1 MEQPGVN
8 ISRKTVSFGR
18 VRYCRLRA
26 FLSKSSI
33 TRAQLTWEA
42 ECTVAGT
49 REELEIGTAQGKHQG
64 RFGNYVYM
72 SNSAFT
78 SGCALIKP

>member
-1 MEQPGVN
+1 VN
-8 ISRKTVSFGR
+8 ISQKTVSFGR
-18 VRYCRLRA
+18 ARYCRLRA

-33 TRAQLTWEA
+33 TRAQVTWEA

-49 REELEIGTAQGKHQG
+49 REELETGTVQGKHQG

-72 SNSAFT
+72 SKPAFT
-78 SGCALIKP
+78 SGFSLIKP

>member
-1 MEQPGVN
+1 MN
-8 ISRKTVSFGR
+8 ISQKTVSFGR
-18 VRYCRLRA
+18 ARYCRLRA

-33 TRAQLTWEA
+33 TRAQVTWEA

-49 REELEIGTAQGKHQG
+49 REELETGTVQGKHKG

-72 SNSAFT
+72 SKPAFT
-78 SGCALIKP
+78 SGFSLIKP